1 MRVVVNNP
9 DGTPYDLTGCT
20 FLGLVRVVV
29 ADAAVMATFAITL
42 DGAATTGAFF
52 IFLSVAQMAALMGD
66 NYAFDVRVTPPSGE
80 AFIVLGES
88 RLTLRKSVT
97 R

>member
-1 MRVVVNNP
+1 MRTVIKNP
-9 DGTPYDLTGCT
+9 DGTPYDLTGCA

-29 ADAAVMATFAITL
+29 TDAAPVATLAITL
-42 DGAATTGAFF
+42 DGAATNGAFF
-52 IFLSVAQMAALMGD
+52 IFLSTSQMSALTGD
-66 NYAFDVRVTPPSGE
+66 NYAFDVRITPPSGE

-88 RLTLRKSVT
+88 RLTIRQAVT